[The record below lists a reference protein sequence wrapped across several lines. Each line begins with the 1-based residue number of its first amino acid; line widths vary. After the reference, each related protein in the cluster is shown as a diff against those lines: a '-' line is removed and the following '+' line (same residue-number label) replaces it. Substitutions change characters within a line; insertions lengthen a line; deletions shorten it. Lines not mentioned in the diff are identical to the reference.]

1 MQQGHGR
8 AAWTWAFSVDKSMQH
23 EHRLSLNKPR
33 QRTTLF
39 SEDFAEELAELSE
52 KSGEV
57 LANVSRIERNVLAE
71 VLKLAD
77 SN

>member
-1 MQQGHGR
+1 VGVQQGNGR

-33 QRTTLF
+33 QRITLF

-52 KSGEV
+52 SQGKY
-57 LANVSRIERNVLAE
+57 LQMLAE
-71 VLKLAD
+71 L
-77 SN
+77 SGMY